1 VVGGGKV
8 RFPSCISNDW
18 LPLGNQGLSLSVD
31 LQGGAL
37 GYGRDAGGDSGVRHS
52 ARILVK
58 WPLWG
63 PSALR
68 LGAI

>member
-1 VVGGGKV
+1 
-8 RFPSCISNDW
+8 
-18 LPLGNQGLSLSVD
+18 
-31 LQGGAL
+31 
-37 GYGRDAGGDSGVRHS
+37 VRHS